1 MLPKSRFVGIGLT
14 LLILVI
20 LAACAPAPTPV
31 PTAAP
36 PTAVPPTKAPV
47 PTVAPTTVPAATK
60 APEATKAPV
69 ATTAPTTAPTAAPV
83 AVPTLS
89 GTRRLSV
96 GTGAVG
102 GVFYVYGGGI
112 ASVLSKNINGTQLT
126 AESTA
131 GSVDNLKLLNAKK
144 GDLALAFSDTSYEAL
159 KGEGNFKALGS
170 TPVKALAVLYFAF
183 NHLVVFD
190 DSNIKT
196 VADLKGKKVSTS
208 SPGTGSEIV
217 ALRTL
222 EAAGLDPDKDITRER
237 LGAQESANAMKDRK
251 IDAFFFHGSNIAAI
265 IDLAA
270 TPGVKI
276 RLLPQGDLLPKIIAK
291 YGPVYSV
298 GIIPKG
304 VYKGVDVDTQAVA
317 STTLLVVRD
326 DFPEDV
332 AYWIT
337 RTLFE
342 KKSDLVV
349 VHKSAQELTS
359 TGSSIAFHPGA
370 IKYFKEKNM
379 KYDDIK

>member
-1 MLPKSRFVGIGLT
+1 MARKLFST
-14 LLILVI
+14 LVLLVLILAI
-20 LAACAPAPTPV
+20 IAACAPAPTPV

-36 PTAVPPTKAPV
+36 PTAAPKPATTQPPAVTAA
-47 PTVAPTTVPAATK
+47 PTVP
-60 APEATKAPV
+60 
-69 ATTAPTTAPTAAPV
+69 PTAAPPT
-83 AVPTLS
+83 AVPTLA

-112 ASVLSKNINGTQLT
+112 ASVLGKNINGLQVT

-159 KGEGNFKALGS
+159 KGEGNFKALGP

-190 DSNIKT
+190 DSGIKT

-276 RLLPQGDLLPKIIAK
+276 RLIPQADLVPKIAAK

-298 GIIPKG
+298 GTILKG

-317 STTLLVVRD
+317 STTLLVVREE
-326 DFPEDV
+326 FPEDV

-342 KKSDLVV
+342 KQSDLVL
-349 VHKSAQELTS
+349 VHKSATELTS
-359 TGSSIAFHPGA
+359 LGSSVAFHPGA
-370 IKYFKEKNM
+370 IKYFKEKGM

>member
-1 MLPKSRFVGIGLT
+1 MFHKTSRVLLVST
-14 LLILVI
+14 LLMLVI
-20 LAACAPAPTPV
+20 LAACAPAPTPT
-31 PTAAP
+31 PTPAP
-36 PTAVPPTKAPV
+36 PTKTPEPTKPPPTATATPVAVAPT
-47 PTVAPTTVPAATK
+47 PTVAPATK
-60 APEATKAPV
+60 PPEPTAT
-69 ATTAPTTAPTAAPV
+69 PTTAP
-83 AVPTLS
+83 VPTLS

-112 ASVLSKNINGTQLT
+112 ASVLSKHVPGLQVT

-131 GSVDNLKLLNAKK
+131 GSVDNLKLLNAKR
-144 GDLALAFSDTSYEAL
+144 GDLALAFSDTTYEAL
-159 KGEGNFKALGS
+159 KGEGAFKALGP
-170 TPVKALAVLYFAF
+170 TPVRALAVLYFAY

-190 DSNIKT
+190 ESPIKT
-196 VADLKGKKVSTS
+196 VADLKGKRVSTS

-222 EAAGLDPDKDITRER
+222 EAAGLDPDKDIVRER

-270 TPGVKI
+270 TPGIKI
-276 RLLPQGDLLPKIIAK
+276 RLIPQAELLPKIVAK

-298 GIIPKG
+298 GTIPKG
-304 VYKGVDVDTQAVA
+304 VYKGVDVDTPAIA
-317 STTLLVVRD
+317 STTLLVVRE

-342 KKSDLVV
+342 KKSELVL
-349 VHKSAQELTS
+349 VHKSAEELTS
-359 TGSSIAFHPGA
+359 VGTSVAFHPGA
-370 IKYFKEKNM
+370 IRYFKEKGM

>member
-1 MLPKSRFVGIGLT
+1 MLKVFRILGIV
-14 LLILVI
+14 LLVTTILV
-20 LAACAPAPTPV
+20 ACAPAPTPT
-31 PTAAP
+31 PTPKPTEP
-36 PTAVPPTKAPV
+36 PK
-47 PTVAPTTVPAATK
+47 PTVAPTATVAPTK
-60 APEATKAPV
+60 APEPTKPPEATKPP
-69 ATTAPTTAPTAAPV
+69 APTPTATLAP
-83 AVPTLS
+83 VPTLS

-112 ASVLSKNINGTQLT
+112 ASVLSKNVPGLQVT

-131 GSVDNLKLLNAKK
+131 GSVDNLKLLNAKR
-144 GDLALAFSDTSYEAL
+144 GDLGLAFSDTAYEAL
-159 KGEGNFKALGS
+159 KGEGQFKALGP
-170 TPVKALAVLYFAF
+170 TPLKALAVLYFAY

-190 DSNIKT
+190 ESPIKT
-196 VADLKGKKVSTS
+196 VADLKGKRVSTS

-222 EAAGLDPDKDITRER
+222 EAAGLDPDKDIIRER

-270 TPGVKI
+270 TPGIKI
-276 RLLPQGDLLPKIIAK
+276 RLIPQGDLVPKIAAK

-298 GIIPKG
+298 GVIPKG
-304 VYKGVDVDTQAVA
+304 VYKGVDVDTPAVA
-317 STTLLVVRD
+317 STTLLVVRE

-342 KKSDLVV
+342 KKADLALI
-349 VHKSAQELTS
+349 HKSAEELTS
-359 TGSSIAFHPGA
+359 TGTSVAFHPGA
-370 IKYFKEKNM
+370 IRYFKEM
-379 KYDDIK
+379 GLKYDDIK

>member
-1 MLPKSRFVGIGLT
+1 MSKLFRMLGIGVLM
-14 LLILVI
+14 LLIV
-20 LAACAPAPTPV
+20 AACAPAPTPV

-36 PTAVPPTKAPV
+36 PTAVPPTPV
-47 PTVAPTTVPAATK
+47 PATK
-60 APEATKAPV
+60 AP
-69 ATTAPTTAPTAAPV
+69 APTTAPAAT
-83 AVPTLS
+83 AVPTPVPTVPPTVAAVKPPAQL
-89 GTRRLSV
+89 TRLSV

-112 ASVLSKNINGTQLT
+112 ASVLSKNVTNLEVT

-131 GSVDNLKLLNAKK
+131 GSVDNLKLLNAKR

-159 KGEGNFKALGS
+159 KGQGQFQSLGPTS
-170 TPVKALAVLYFAF
+170 LKALAVLYFAY

-190 DSNIKT
+190 DGGIKT

-222 EAAGLDPDKDITRER
+222 EAAGLNPDRDITRER

-270 TPGVKI
+270 TPGIKI
-276 RLLPQGDLLPKIIAK
+276 RLIPQNELLPKIVDK

-298 GIIPKG
+298 GTILKG
-304 VYKGVDVDTQAVA
+304 VYKGVDVDTAAVA
-317 STTLLVVRD
+317 STTLLVVRE
-326 DFPEDV
+326 DFSEDL
-332 AYWIT
+332 AYLIT
-337 RTLFE
+337 KALFE
-342 KKSDLVV
+342 KKSDLVA
-349 VHKSAQELTS
+349 VHKSAEELTS
-359 TGSSIAFHPGA
+359 VGSSIAFHSGA
-370 IKYFKEKNM
+370 IKYFKEKGM
-379 KYDDIK
+379 KHDDIK

>member
-1 MLPKSRFVGIGLT
+1 MSKGFR
-14 LLILVI
+14 ILVI
-20 LAACAPAPTPV
+20 GLLLATILVACAPVPTPT
-31 PTAAP
+31 PTPKPTEP
-36 PTAVPPTKAPV
+36 PK
-47 PTVAPTTVPAATK
+47 PTVAPTATPTK
-60 APEATKAPV
+60 APEPTKPPEVTKPPEPTKPPV
-69 ATTAPTTAPTAAPV
+69 PTATPTLAP
-83 AVPTLS
+83 VPTLS

-112 ASVLSKNINGTQLT
+112 ASVLSKNVPGLQVT

-131 GSVDNLKLLNAKK
+131 GSVDNLKLLNAKR
-144 GDLALAFSDTSYEAL
+144 GDLALAFSDTTYEAL
-159 KGEGNFKALGS
+159 KGEGAFKALGP
-170 TPVKALAVLYFAF
+170 TPLRALAVLYFAY

-190 DSNIKT
+190 ESPIKT
-196 VADLKGKKVSTS
+196 VADLKGRRVSTS

-222 EAAGLDPDKDITRER
+222 EAAGLDPDKDIIRER
-237 LGAQESANAMKDRK
+237 LGAAESASAMKDRK

-265 IDLAA
+265 VDLAA
-270 TPGVKI
+270 TPGIKI
-276 RLLPQGDLLPKIIAK
+276 RLIPNGELVPRIVAK

-298 GIIPKG
+298 GTIPKG
-304 VYKGVDVDTQAVA
+304 VYKGVDVDTSAIA
-317 STTLLVVRD
+317 STTLLVVRE

-342 KKSDLVV
+342 KKADLALI
-349 VHKSAQELTS
+349 HKAAEELTA
-359 TGSSIAFHPGA
+359 TGTSVAFHPGA
-370 IKYFKEKNM
+370 IRYFKEKGI

>member
-1 MLPKSRFVGIGLT
+1 MFRFTRILGIGL
-14 LLILVI
+14 LIVVL
-20 LAACAPAPTPV
+20 LAACAPAPTPTPLPKPTEPPK
-31 PTAAP
+31 PTAT
-36 PTAVPPTKAPV
+36 PTAVPTKAAEPTKPPEATKPPTPTQPPTPAPV
-47 PTVAPTTVPAATK
+47 PTLA
-60 APEATKAPV
+60 
-69 ATTAPTTAPTAAPV
+69 
-83 AVPTLS
+83 

-112 ASVLSKNINGTQLT
+112 ASVLSKNVPGLQVT

-131 GSVDNLKLLNAKK
+131 GSVDNLKLLNAKR
-144 GDLALAFSDTSYEAL
+144 GDLALAFSDTTYEAL
-159 KGEGNFKALGS
+159 KGEGQFKALGP
-170 TPVKALAVLYFAF
+170 TPVRALAVLYFAY

-190 DSNIKT
+190 DGPIKT

-222 EAAGLDPDKDITRER
+222 EAAGLDPDKDIIRER

-270 TPGVKI
+270 TPGIKI
-276 RLLPQGDLLPKIIAK
+276 RLIPQGDLVPKIVAK

-298 GIIPKG
+298 GVIPKG
-304 VYKGVDVDTQAVA
+304 VYKGVDVDTQAIA
-317 STTLLVVRD
+317 STTLLVVRE

-342 KKSDLVV
+342 KKADLVLI
-349 VHKSAQELTS
+349 HKSAEELTA
-359 TGSSIAFHPGA
+359 TGSSVAFHPGA
-370 IKYFKEKNM
+370 IRYFKEKGI

>member
-1 MLPKSRFVGIGLT
+1 LAT
-14 LLILVI
+14 LILT
-20 LAACAPAPTPV
+20 ACAPAPTPA

-36 PTAVPPTKAPV
+36 PTAAPKPTEVPK
-47 PTVAPTTVPAATK
+47 PAA
-60 APEATKAPV
+60 A
-69 ATTAPTTAPTAAPV
+69 TAPATAAPIATV
-83 AVPTLS
+83 PPAAVPTLA

-102 GVFYVYGGGI
+102 GVFYVYGGGM
-112 ASVLSKNINGTQLT
+112 ASVLGKNINGMQVT

-131 GSVDNLKLLNAKK
+131 GSVDNLKLLNTKK
-144 GDLALAFSDTSYEAL
+144 GDLALAFSDTSYDAL
-159 KGEGNFKALGS
+159 KGDGQFKALGP

-190 DSNIKT
+190 ESGIKT

-217 ALRTL
+217 AVRTL

-276 RLLPQGDLLPKIIAK
+276 RLIAQADLVPKIAAK

-298 GIIPKG
+298 GVILKG

-342 KKSDLVV
+342 KKSDLVL
-349 VHKSAQELTS
+349 VHKSAEELTS
-359 TGSSIAFHPGA
+359 TGSSVAFHPGA

>member
-1 MLPKSRFVGIGLT
+1 MSKLFRVMWIGMLFV
-14 LLILVI
+14 LIF
-20 LAACAPAPTPV
+20 AACAPAPTPV

-36 PTAVPPTKAPV
+36 PTAAPKPTDAPK
-47 PTVAPTTVPAATK
+47 P
-60 APEATKAPV
+60 
-69 ATTAPTTAPTAAPV
+69 ATTAPTAVPSTAMPATKAPTVPPTVAAPKPP
-83 AVPTLS
+83 AQLT
-89 GTRRLSV
+89 RLSV

-112 ASVLSKNINGTQLT
+112 ASVLSKNVTNIEVT

-131 GSVDNLKLLNAKK
+131 GSVDNLKLLNAKR

-159 KGEGNFKALGS
+159 KGQGAFQSLGP
-170 TPVKALAVLYFAF
+170 TPVRALAVLYFAF

-190 DSNIKT
+190 DSGIKT

-222 EAAGLDPDKDITRER
+222 EAAGLNPDRDITRER

-276 RLLPQGDLLPKIIAK
+276 RLIPQGDLVPKIADK

-298 GIIPKG
+298 GTILKG
-304 VYKGVDVDTQAVA
+304 PYKGIDVDTPAVA
-317 STTLLVVRD
+317 STTLLVVRE
-326 DFPEDV
+326 DFNEDL
-332 AYWIT
+332 AYLLT
-337 RTLFE
+337 KALFE
-342 KKSDLVV
+342 KRSDLIA
-349 VHKSAQELTS
+349 VHKSAEELTS
-359 TGSSIAFHPGA
+359 MGSSIAFHPGA
-370 IKYFKEKNM
+370 IKYFKEKGM